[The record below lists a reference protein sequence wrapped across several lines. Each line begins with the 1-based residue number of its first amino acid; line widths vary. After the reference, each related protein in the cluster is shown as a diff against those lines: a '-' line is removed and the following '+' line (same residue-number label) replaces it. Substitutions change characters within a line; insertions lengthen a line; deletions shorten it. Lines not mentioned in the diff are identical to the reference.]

1 MAQNVISQRSWPW
14 KVKVIGQNKWHH
26 EIYWPW
32 KHISRCQNHHP
43 MCLTFK
49 VMVKDVILHNGG
61 QRNAFAYVSRSN
73 RSRYFWFVESPRPKL
88 PCVKIWWRFVQ
99 QEPRYGPKCDFTHL
113 WPWKVKVKHE
123 VNKILHWNA
132 HTTHEY
138 TCEVSL
144 KSYGQLFRYGEQIVA
159 RRKKERRR
167 IKRNSLTDVDILW
180 RKLRHEGE
188 IWRKS
193 DQHVIWRSFPELSF
207 GISWGSIHWAV
218 IEIEPPTLRLKSW
231 ELLY

>member
-1 MAQNVISQRSWPW
+1 MRFIDLENIYLDVKIIILCALLSKLWSKTSFCIMAANV
-14 KVKVIGQNKWHH
+14 
-26 EIYWPW
+26 
-32 KHISRCQNHHP
+32 
-43 MCLTFK
+43 T
-49 VMVKDVILHNGG
+49 
-61 QRNAFAYVSRSN
+61 
-73 RSRYFWFVESPRPKL
+73 RSRTSHVQTAQDIFWFVESPRPKL

-123 VNKILHWNA
+123 VNKILHCNA

-159 RRKKERRR
+159 RRKKERKKERRR
-167 IKRNSLTDVDILW
+167 IKRNSLTGVDSLW
-180 RKLRHEGE
+180 RKLHHERE

-193 DQHVIWRSFPELSF
+193 DQHIIWRSFPEPSF
-207 GISWGSIHWAV
+207 GISWVSIHWAV
-218 IEIEPPTLRLKSW
+218 IEIEPPKLRLKSA
-231 ELLY
+231 ELL

>member
-1 MAQNVISQRSWPW
+1 MVANV
-14 KVKVIGQNKWHH
+14 
-26 EIYWPW
+26 
-32 KHISRCQNHHP
+32 
-43 MCLTFK
+43 T
-49 VMVKDVILHNGG
+49 
-61 QRNAFAYVSRSN
+61 
-73 RSRYFWFVESPRPKL
+73 RSRTSHVQTAQDIFWFVESPRPKL

-123 VNKILHWNA
+123 VNKILHCNA

-159 RRKKERRR
+159 RRKKERKKERRR
-167 IKRNSLTDVDILW
+167 IKRNSLTGVDTLW
-180 RKLRHEGE
+180 RKLHHERE

-193 DQHVIWRSFPELSF
+193 DQHVIWRSFPEPSF
-207 GISWGSIHWAV
+207 GISWVSIHWAV
-218 IEIEPPTLRLKSW
+218 IEIEPPKLRLKSA
-231 ELLY
+231 ELL